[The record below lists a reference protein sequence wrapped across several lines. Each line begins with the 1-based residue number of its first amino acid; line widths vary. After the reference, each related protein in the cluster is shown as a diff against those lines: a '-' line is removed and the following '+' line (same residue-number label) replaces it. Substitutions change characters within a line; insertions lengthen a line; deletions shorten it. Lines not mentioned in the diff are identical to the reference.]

1 MKRGTPEHPKT
12 KDLCARLHLPLWG
25 AVGILESLWLF
36 TQKFAVRGDIGKFS
50 DEAIAEAIGWKKD
63 PDKLIRALVD
73 AKWLDGCDCHRL
85 LVHDWKD
92 HCDQTV
98 QRVAAKRGLI
108 IIQHNPSIVLASS
121 YDRAI
126 KFQHDAS
133 QPLPLPLPLP
143 KAISHS
149 LQPNAIPAM
158 TDDFAGWF
166 EILYALTPKKG
177 LKFQARQAMASDSR
191 MEDQNFRKT
200 FEAKWREWS
209 AYMAMD
215 FHSKRTLL
223 EWYNDEGWKDEVPKS
238 VNDTTQ
244 KVLEVMQDN
253 ARR

>member
-12 KDLCARLHLPLWG
+12 KDLCVRLRLPLWG

-63 PDKLIRALVD
+63 PQKLIRALVD

-108 IIQHNPSIVLASS
+108 IIQHSPSIILASS
-121 YDRAI
+121 YDHAI

-133 QPLPLPLPLP
+133 QPLPLPLPLS

-149 LQPNAIPAM
+149 LPPNQIPAM
-158 TDDFAGWF
+158 TDDEFDFAGWF

-191 MEDQNFRKT
+191 FEDPAFRMM
-200 FEAKWREWS
+200 FEAAWRRWAE
-209 AYMAMD
+209 YMAVE
-215 FHSKRTLL
+215 FHGKRCLL
-223 EWYNDEGWKDEVPKS
+223 EWFNDEGWKDEIPKTVS
-238 VNDTTQ
+238 KMDYQLDHMET
-244 KVLEVMQDN
+244 
-253 ARR
+253 